1 MKRHTLLVLD
11 FTKTNL
17 SFQVL
22 APNDVQFAL
31 SSEDEKE
38 EVVINAN
45 SVSNSLCV
53 DTAAFVGVT
62 VTFLMILIVALITI
76 FFLWMRIKT
85 MDKKQLL

>member
-1 MKRHTLLVLD
+1 M
-11 FTKTNL
+11 
-17 SFQVL
+17 

-45 SVSNSLCV
+45 SLNNSLCV

-62 VTFLMILIVALITI
+62 VTFLLIVALITI

-85 MDKKQLL
+85 LDKKQLL

>member
-1 MKRHTLLVLD
+1 MKPDLV
-11 FTKTNL
+11 F
-17 SFQVL
+17 FQVL
-22 APNDVQFAL
+22 APNDVQFSL
-31 SSEDEKE
+31 TEEETEK

-45 SVSNSLCV
+45 SLTNSLCV

-85 MDKKQLL
+85 IDRKQLL

>member
-1 MKRHTLLVLD
+1 M
-11 FTKTNL
+11 
-17 SFQVL
+17 

-45 SVSNSLCV
+45 SLNNSLCV

-85 MDKKQLL
+85 LDKKQLL

>member
-1 MKRHTLLVLD
+1 
-11 FTKTNL
+11 
-17 SFQVL
+17 L
-22 APNDVQFAL
+22 APNDVQFSL

-45 SVSNSLCV
+45 SLNNSLCV

-85 MDKKQLL
+85 LDKKQLL